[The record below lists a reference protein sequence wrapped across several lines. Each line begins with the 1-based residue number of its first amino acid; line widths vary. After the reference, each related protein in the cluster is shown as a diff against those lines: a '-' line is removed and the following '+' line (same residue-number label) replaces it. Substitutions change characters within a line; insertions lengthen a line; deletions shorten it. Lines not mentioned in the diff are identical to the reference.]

1 MIVAPATVTVVVA
14 VGIAM
19 TTVELD
25 RTNVCDDA
33 PDEGT
38 GFGSAQKVSTLL
50 ISRITDLLHVT
61 AVKVGAGSCVI
72 WKVDERVRIQPLV
85 CIGID
90 LLLSAVK
97 EMLNDEASH

>member
-1 MIVAPATVTVVVA
+1 MAPGWVTSGGTIPPTGVPPGATVIVAPATVTVVVV

-38 GFGSAQKVSTLL
+38 GFGSAQTVNTR
-50 ISRITDLLHVT
+50 RIFSITSLLHVT
-61 AVKVGAGSCVI
+61 AVKVGTGSCVI
-72 WKVDERVRIQPLV
+72 
-85 CIGID
+85 
-90 LLLSAVK
+90 
-97 EMLNDEASH
+97 